1 METTGYITKGAGYIA
16 LLSAI
21 IEQAKHD
28 AQSKDAADAADD
40 GDGRRQGSRGAHV
53 QPSREVRRSRR
64 GHAGG

>member
-28 AQSKDAADAADD
+28 AQSKDAADAADAK
-40 GDGRRQGSRGAHV
+40 RGIKEW
-53 QPSREVRRSRR
+53 QNEVLEDINFNCYE
-64 GHAGG
+64 

>member
-28 AQSKDAADAADD
+28 AQSKNAADAK
-40 GDGRRQGSRGAHV
+40 RGIKEW
-53 QPSREVRRSRR
+53 QNEVLEDINFNCYE
-64 GHAGG
+64 